1 MQWCLSEVVVAYHR
15 RGRKNVT
22 FEGVEMFRNKIA
34 QFWLAISVFACAA
47 ILSTP
52 SYALPSFARQTN
64 KACSACHFE
73 NFPMLTDYGRAFKA
87 SGFTEVYAPEYVRRN
102 TDAAEMSLP
111 LVLNASFFGTMRYDR
126 YSGNTVNAA
135 GQQTNADF
143 SEWTVPEEASL
154 FISGRVAE
162 YVGFHSEIGLR
173 PSTALAALKLPFS
186 FPINDSMRVLVVPF
200 AADGHGPSYG
210 FEVLNTGASDIH
222 LTFEHEA
229 QASTYSYF
237 RIEET
242 GATGAAAVLWD
253 PRFFVSFTK
262 WAPTYGGPAGIGSNY
277 SPGSAIQTGKGPNAN
292 YFRGVYFV
300 PIRGWDTAVGIQV
313 FTGSAAVSY
322 DSTSGCCFNGAYQ
335 ETKAWIID
343 AQIQGSIFNH
353 QLGVYFTHGLA
364 PASPSNAD
372 PVSGNAENLFNFTD
386 RAAGMGV
393 NTKSATTLTA
403 SYSLIPYKLNL
414 TAAVLVANNGS
425 DRAITGVSA
434 SDNAYTLGLVYMFA
448 QNVKMFFEGTK
459 LQNPGWFDGITTT
472 NGQIATGI
480 KQQLTFKLMY
490 DL

>member
-34 QFWLAISVFACAA
+34 RFWLAISVLASAA
-47 ILSTP
+47 VISSP

-87 SGFTEVYAPEYVRRN
+87 GGFTEVYAPENVRKN

-126 YSGNTVNAA
+126 YSGNTVDSSGAP
-135 GQQTNADF
+135 TNADF
-143 SEWTVPEEASL
+143 SEWTVPEEASV

-200 AADGHGPSYG
+200 AADGHGPSFG

-222 LTFEHEA
+222 LTFEHA
-229 QASTYSYF
+229 GQASTYSYLG
-237 RIEET
+237 IDGA

-253 PRFFVSFTK
+253 PRFYVSVTK
-262 WAPTYGGPAGIGSNY
+262 WAPTAGPPGIGSNY
-277 SPGSAIQTGKGPNAN
+277 APGSGIQTGKGPNAN

-300 PIRGWDTAVGIQV
+300 PIRGWDAAVGVQV
-313 FTGSAAVSY
+313 FSGSAAVAY

-335 ETKAWIID
+335 ETKAWIVD
-343 AQIQGSIFNH
+343 AQVQGAIFDH
-353 QLGVYFTHGLA
+353 QLGVYFTHGSA
-364 PASPSNAD
+364 AASPSNAD
-372 PVSGNAENLFNFTD
+372 PVSGNAENLFNFQD
-386 RAAGMGV
+386 RAAGIGV
-393 NTKSATTLTA
+393 NAKTATTLTA

-425 DRAITGVSA
+425 DRSITGVSA

-459 LQNPGWFDGITTT
+459 LQNPGAFDGITTT

-480 KQQLTFKLMY
+480 KQQLTFKLVY

>member
-1 MQWCLSEVVVAYHR
+1 
-15 RGRKNVT
+15 
-22 FEGVEMFRNKIA
+22 MFRNKLARI
-34 QFWLAISVFACAA
+34 WLAISIFAGAA
-47 ILSTP
+47 VISTP

-87 SGFTEVYAPEYVRRN
+87 GGFTEVYAPEYVRRN

-126 YSGNTVNAA
+126 YSGDTVNAA

-162 YVGFHSEIGLR
+162 YVGFHSETGLR

-200 AADGHGPSYG
+200 GADGHGPSYG

-222 LTFEHEA
+222 LTFEHAA

-237 RIEET
+237 GIDGT
-242 GATGAAAVLWD
+242 GATGATAVLWD
-253 PRFFVSFTK
+253 PRFYVSFTK
-262 WAPTYGGPAGIGSNY
+262 WAPTYGGPPGIGSNY
-277 SPGSAIQTGKGPNAN
+277 AGGAGIQTGKGPNAN
-292 YFRGVYFV
+292 YFRGVYFI

-313 FTGSAAVSY
+313 FSGSSAVSY
-322 DSTSGCCFNGAYQ
+322 DSTNPAGDTFNGAYQ
-335 ETKAWIID
+335 QTKAWIID
-343 AQIQGSIFNH
+343 AQAQGQVFNH

-372 PVSGNAENLFNFTD
+372 DDTGNNVNLFNPQD
-386 RAAGMGV
+386 RGAGIGV
-393 NTKSATTLTA
+393 NTKSATTLSA
-403 SYSLIPYKLNL
+403 SYSLVPYKLNL
-414 TAAVLVANNGS
+414 TAAVLIANNGS
-425 DRAITGVSA
+425 DRNITGVSA
-434 SDNAYTLGLVYMFA
+434 SDNAFTLGLVYMFA
-448 QNVKMFFEGTK
+448 QNLKIFFEGTK
-459 LQNPGWFDGITTT
+459 LQNPGALDGITTT